1 MFKPGEKRPVKYC
14 HPNEWTLTWTG
25 YGQKPKWLIVAL
37 DQGITL
43 DQCARAA
50 EEVRARA
57 ADIRES
63 EDEARRQVLF
73 CHPDDSS
80 LTWSGYGRK
89 PEWFYAFL
97 AQAGT
102 EEQAAHA
109 AVRAG
114 YRSPKSIPGY
124 IETVTKKQEPHQV
137 GDQEGSPILPPGTP
151 AACSDCAFPQRI
163 GENGEDVCSMC
174 SGQLVAS
181 KAAELYFSAQAE
193 LPGLPPVPKKR
204 GRPVTGKAK
213 TAAERKRESRER
225 AIRGE
230 VDNYKTFS
238 NYQLCEAITRQVAR
252 IAEKDPEF
260 LDSQKWH
267 YDRLIAELNSR
278 VAAI

>member
-1 MFKPGEKRPVKYC
+1 MSK
-14 HPNEWTLTWTG
+14 
-25 YGQKPKWLIVAL
+25 QI
-37 DQGITL
+37 I
-43 DQCARAA
+43 
-50 EEVRARA
+50 
-57 ADIRES
+57 
-63 EDEARRQVLF
+63 F

-80 LTWSGYGRK
+80 LTWSGFGFRPSWWYD
-89 PEWFYAFL
+89 FL
-97 AQAGT
+97 AAGGT

-114 YRSPKSIPGY
+114 YRSAEGVPGY
-124 IETVTKKQEPHQV
+124 IETVTKKQESHQV
-137 GDQEGSPILPPGTP
+137 ADQ
-151 AACSDCAFPQRI
+151 AD
-163 GENGEDVCSMC
+163 
-174 SGQLVAS
+174 
-181 KAAELYFSAQAE
+181 

-230 VDNYKTFS
+230 VENYKTFS

-267 YDRLIAELNSR
+267 YDRLIAELSSR

>member
-1 MFKPGEKRPVKYC
+1 MSK
-14 HPNEWTLTWTG
+14 
-25 YGQKPKWLIVAL
+25 QI
-37 DQGITL
+37 I
-43 DQCARAA
+43 
-50 EEVRARA
+50 
-57 ADIRES
+57 
-63 EDEARRQVLF
+63 F

-80 LTWSGYGRK
+80 LTWSGFGFRPSWWYD
-89 PEWFYAFL
+89 FL
-97 AQAGT
+97 AAGGT

-114 YRSPKSIPGY
+114 YRSAEGVPGY
-124 IETVTKKQEPHQV
+124 SETVTKKRDLNQV
-137 GDQEGSPILPPGTP
+137 ADQEESPILPPGTP
-151 AACSDCAFPQRI
+151 ASCSDCAFPQRI
-163 GENGEDVCSMC
+163 GENGEDVCDKC

-213 TAAERKRESRER
+213 TAAERKRESRQR

-230 VDNYKTFS
+230 VENYKSFS